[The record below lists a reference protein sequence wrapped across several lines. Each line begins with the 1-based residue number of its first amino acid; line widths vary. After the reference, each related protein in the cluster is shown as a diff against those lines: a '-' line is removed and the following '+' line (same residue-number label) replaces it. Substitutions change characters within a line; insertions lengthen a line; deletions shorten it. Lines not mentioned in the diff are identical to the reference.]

1 MRLSLRYLNLIINF
15 LLGTAWASVLIGAV
29 TSFLSTYHI
38 GFLLSLISFFIGM
51 IPGLLGVILIEYLII
66 SFNKYEELQKQT
78 KLLEEIAKNNS

>member
-38 GFLLSLISFFIGM
+38 GFLLSFVSFFIGM